1 MSTALPARLFAAGPR
16 ADYPAHL
23 ATFGPLSSG
32 GGPSSL
38 FGELE
43 RSGLTGR
50 GGAGFA
56 TWRKMQ
62 ATEGARTSRMAA
74 TGPVVI
80 ANGAE
85 GEPLSLKDKT
95 LLENAPHLVIDG
107 LLAAASAVRAT
118 KTFMYANAPGLESLS
133 AAFAEREDAHHIVLA
148 EAPDSFISGE
158 ASAVVNGIETGSA
171 LPRDRVRRLSEAGLK
186 RRPTLVHN
194 VETLAHVALVAR
206 YGATWFRGAGSP
218 RDPGTRLVTV
228 TGRVP
233 REQVMEVAGD
243 AVLSDVL
250 SAAGVD
256 LLQVQAVLVGGFHG
270 TWVPR
275 DALDTP
281 LSPDGLAPVGA
292 HPGAGILSVLG
303 AGECGL
309 LATAA
314 IAEYLAAQSAR
325 QCGPCMFGL
334 PELASNLSAL
344 ANGSRERALPARLRA
359 LSVDLYGRGSCHHPD
374 GTVHMVASALSTFRQ
389 DVHAHLEGRCL
400 TSRRR
405 YGEHSD
411 R

>member
-1 MSTALPARLFAAGPR
+1 MPARLFAAGPR
-16 ADYPAHL
+16 AGYQAHL
-23 ATFGPLSSG
+23 ATFGPLGSG
-32 GGPSSL
+32 GGPSAL

-62 ATEGARTSRMAA
+62 ATDEARTSRIAA
-74 TGPVVI
+74 GGPVVI

-107 LLAAASAVRAT
+107 LLAAAAAVHAS
-118 KTFMYANAPGLESLS
+118 KTFVYATAPGLHRLS
-133 AAFAEREDAHHIVLA
+133 AAFQEREDARHIVLA
-148 EAPDSFISGE
+148 EAPDTFISGE
-158 ASAVVNGIETGSA
+158 ASAVVNGIETGTP
-171 LPRDRVRRLSEAGLK
+171 LPRDRVRRLSDAGFK

-206 YGATWFRGAGSP
+206 YGSTWFRAAGSH

-250 SAAGVD
+250 RAADVD
-256 LLQVQAVLVGGFHG
+256 LMQVQAVLVGGFHG

-275 DALDTP
+275 DALDAP
-281 LSPDGLAPVGA
+281 LSADGLAPIGA

-303 AGECGL
+303 TGECGL
-309 LATAA
+309 SVTAK
-314 IAEYLAAQSAR
+314 IADYLASQSAR

-334 PELASNLSAL
+334 PELATMLGEL

-359 LSVDLYGRGSCHHPD
+359 LSGDLHGRGSCHHPD
-374 GTVHMVASALSTFRQ
+374 GTVRMVASALSAFRQ
-389 DVHAHLEGRCL
+389 DVHAHLAGRCL
-400 TSRRR
+400 TFRADRRA
-405 YGEHSD
+405 S
-411 R
+411 